1 MRGIDEETL
10 LDVRKSLAAEGLN
23 TDAVDA
29 LISLKIRELSPWLPI
44 DENTPKNRDILLW
57 CEFGQSIGYIDAHDG
72 LIRAY
77 GLGIVAPTH
86 YQELPDDPE
95 PGDKNG

>member
-1 MRGIDEETL
+1 MRGIDEESL
-10 LDVRKSLAAEGLN
+10 EQLYKSANSEEIARLIKYLIRVECKELN
-23 TDAVDA
+23 
-29 LISLKIRELSPWLPI
+29 PWLPI
-44 DENTPKNRDILLW
+44 DGDTPKDKDILLW
-57 CEFGQSIGYIDAHDG
+57 CEFGQRIGYIDAHDG